1 MTTHDPK
8 YKHKP
13 SEKHTLEEV
22 LKSLQDLIRH
32 DLPGGKSTDSGERYR
47 ELPPA
52 GPGTSIESAQAR
64 PGVGEHGAQEQ
75 DRHKPHREH
84 FAPIRED
91 FAPTASTA
99 GPVNLDA
106 VMRSLKDLISNE
118 LNVGGELAP
127 AAAETAPSPPDNRET
142 EESVAPELAPPDEAP
157 TFEDPDN
164 ISLGDELAPPEESVA
179 FLERRVTGEDAPEE
193 FIALDEELTFEGS
206 AEITYPLPAALSM
219 PELPGEISPELLSEP
234 EEATPP
240 PAPKPAKEEKIS
252 SGMQQELPF
261 NEAPSLIIEHES
273 WARNFTS
280 RQETALESASPRED
294 FYPDVS
300 TEPTAESADTPGE
313 DTLPT
318 IEVEETFDESAY
330 YDAATRQADAQQR
343 EAKEVREIIASAMES
358 PLEPEITP
366 PTAPPAAGERR
377 ATSQNPA
384 AASTAE
390 PPSAVKEIKPDIAGE
405 SAPETMLT
413 MPSVDFDAI
422 GLEPLP
428 NELNPSPL
436 TPDAPPAAADTP
448 VTTDYSQHS
457 PSAEP
462 HATSLAPPPEE
473 RPRSSAAPETP
484 APSSEP
490 PPATA
495 ESPAVPEAMPETP
508 ATKAEPGSA
517 EINAETMTVPEQ
529 PPAANGHATP
539 RRARG
544 ESADTIPAAPSEP
557 GATEKPSF
565 NLDDIPVLLEVV
577 APPAGSTLISQ
588 PAPTAAPPLPAPD
601 RARDIA
607 VRAVAKLNVE
617 MRKSGGAGLDTKT
630 ILRLQQLI
638 RKELEKGG
646 EKSQP

>member
-1 MTTHDPK
+1 MTTYDPK

-32 DLPGGKSTDSGERYR
+32 DLPGNKSADGGERYR
-47 ELPPA
+47 EIPPA
-52 GPGTSIESAQAR
+52 GSGTQIESAPAR
-64 PGVGEHGAQEQ
+64 PGIGESGPQGP

-164 ISLGDELAPPEESVA
+164 ISLGDELALPEESVA
-179 FLERRVTGEDAPEE
+179 FLEQRVTGEDAPEE

-206 AEITYPLPAALSM
+206 AEIASPPPTALSV
-219 PELPGEISPELLSEP
+219 PELPGEFLPELLSEP
-234 EEATPP
+234 EETTPP
-240 PAPKPAKEEKIS
+240 PAPKPAEEEKIT

-261 NEAPSLIIEHES
+261 NEAPSLIIERES
-273 WARNFTS
+273 STRNFTP
-280 RQETALESASPRED
+280 RQETALEPTSPRED

-300 TEPTAESADTPGE
+300 IEPTAESADAPGE
-313 DTLPT
+313 DALPT

-330 YDAATRQADAQQR
+330 YDAATRQAEAQQR
-343 EAKEVREIIASAMES
+343 EAKEVQEIIASAMES

-366 PTAPPAAGERR
+366 ATAPPAAGERQ
-377 ATSQNPA
+377 ATSQNSAP
-384 AASTAE
+384 ASTAE
-390 PPSAVKEIKPDIAGE
+390 PPSAVKKIKLDVVGE
-405 SAPETMLT
+405 STPETMLT

-422 GLEPLP
+422 SLEPLHD
-428 NELNPSPL
+428 ELNPPPL
-436 TPDAPPAAADTP
+436 TPDVPPAAADTP
-448 VTTDYSQHS
+448 VTADYFQHS

-462 HATSLAPPPEE
+462 DATSLAPLPDE
-473 RPRSSAAPETP
+473 RPRSSALPETP
-484 APSSEP
+484 VPTSAP
-490 PPATA
+490 PPAAA
-495 ESPAVPEAMPETP
+495 EPPAVPEAMPETP
-508 ATKAEPGSA
+508 ATKAEPGST
-517 EINAETMTVPEQ
+517 EINATAPGQ
-529 PPAANGHATP
+529 PAAADGHAAPPAS
-539 RRARG
+539 G
-544 ESADTIPAAPSEP
+544 ESADTIPAAPSKP

-577 APPAGSTLISQ
+577 APPAGSTLISP

-601 RARDIA
+601 RARDIV

-638 RKELEKGG
+638 RKELEKSG
-646 EKSQP
+646 EKS